1 MPLFALTLLFMQKKL
16 LLLAALGLIA
26 LIHPTLNAQNLTS
39 VVRGTVVDAETKFP
53 LPGAFVQVGN
63 QKVVTDGQGLFRLS
77 GVPIGRQTVLV
88 SLIGYEKTSRA
99 IELTSAKEAVLTL
112 PMVEAS
118 TQLEE
123 VAVKATQSGQAKNE
137 MAVVSARQFS
147 VEETNLYAGSRG
159 EPARMATNFAGV
171 QGSDDQRNDLVVRGN
186 TPSGVLYRMEGINI
200 PNPNHFSIPGTGGG
214 PVTILNNK
222 FLDNSDF
229 FTGAWPA
236 EYGNAIA
243 GVFDLKMRDG
253 NNEKF
258 EVSGQLGF
266 LGTELMVEG
275 PLGKGRAGRPAPS
288 FLGVYRYSTL
298 IMFQKL
304 GIPLGTSAVPG
315 YMDGAFRLTFPQKN
329 GGKLAAWGM
338 FGRSNIDIM
347 ISDTDGDKVSSDFE
361 SYGTTDRDQYF
372 KTDMYVTG
380 LNYTKPISRTSYLN
394 AGVAVSQ
401 SYIDTRND
409 KVFRSITPDSTWK
422 VDDIVNILGYKF
434 TENKL
439 HGFAH
444 YIQKLNNRTTFKMGL
459 NADFYDLHYNDSVR
473 KVDGRDGSV
482 APWRVQWDTHAQWGV
497 LQPYA
502 SLRSNLTEKLSATAG
517 WTMTYSNVNAQSY
530 NLVEPRVGLN
540 YKYSKRTNFFAGSGI
555 HSQMQSAYLY
565 YYAIGNNGRDPG
577 EHNTQMGL
585 TKSYHSV
592 AGVEHRSAS
601 APIRLKAEVYY
612 QYLWNVPVEQFK
624 MDNNPLS
631 ATFGQRVVG
640 SSFSMVNA
648 GSGFGRLWPD
658 TLENSGT
665 GQNFGLE
672 LTAEHFFSKGFYGLM
687 TASLFD
693 AKYRG
698 SDNVLRN
705 TTFNGQYAFNFIVAK
720 EWRLAGK
727 RALQLSGKFTTVG
740 GRWFG
745 PVDEEK
751 SLENLEINFISSTF
765 NTEKYRAYYRTDVK
779 FLYKWNFAKT
789 SHELGIDMANVLNNR
804 NILTLTFVP
813 DHPSGNPVQEEYQ
826 LGRLPIFYYRID
838 F

>member
-1 MPLFALTLLFMQKKL
+1 MQKKL
-16 LLLAALGLIA
+16 LLGALALVFNLLTPLG
-26 LIHPTLNAQNLTS
+26 AQNLTT
-39 VVRGTVVDAETKFP
+39 VVRGTVVDADTKFP
-53 LPGAFVQVGN
+53 LPGAQVQIGTFKTITN
-63 QKVVTDGQGLFRLS
+63 NDGLFRFPA
-77 GVPIGRQTVLV
+77 VPIGRQTVVV
-88 SLIGYEKTSRA
+88 SLIGYDKMARA
-99 IELTSAKEAVLTL
+99 VELATAKEAVLTI
-112 PMVEAS
+112 PMAESS
-118 TQLEE
+118 TQLQE
-123 VAVKATQSGQAKNE
+123 VSVRATQEGQAKNE

-186 TPSGVLYRMEGINI
+186 TPAGVLYRMEGVNI

-253 NNEKF
+253 NNEKLEF
-258 EVSGQLGF
+258 SGQLGF

-275 PLGKGRAGRPAPS
+275 PLGRGREGRPAPS

-298 IMFQKL
+298 FMFQKL

-315 YMDGAFRLTFPQKN
+315 YQDGAFRFTFPQKN

-338 FGRSNIDIM
+338 FGRSNIEIM
-347 ISDTDGDKVSSDFE
+347 VSDSDGDKVSSDFE

-372 KTDMYVTG
+372 KTDMYVGG
-380 LNYTKPISRTSYLN
+380 LNYTKPLSRTSFVN
-394 AGVAVSQ
+394 AGVAASQ

-409 KVFRSITPDSTWK
+409 KVFRSITPDSLWQ

-444 YIQKLNNRTTFKMGL
+444 YTQKISNRTTFKVGL
-459 NADFYDLHYNDSVR
+459 NADLYDLMYQDSVR
-473 KVDGRDGSV
+473 KVDGRDGTV
-482 APWRVQWDTHAQWGV
+482 YPWRVQWDTRAQWAV
-497 LQPYA
+497 VQPYA
-502 SLRSNLTEKLSATAG
+502 SMRSNLTPRLSLTAG
-517 WTMTYSNVNAQSY
+517 WTATYSNINANSIS
-530 NLVEPRVGLN
+530 LVEPRLGLN
-540 YKYSKRTNFFAGSGI
+540 YKQSRNTNFFAGTGI

-577 EHNTQMGL
+577 EHNTDMGL

-592 AGVEHRSAS
+592 AGMEHRLSS
-601 APIRLKAEVYY
+601 LPMRLKAEVYY
-612 QYLWNVPVEQFK
+612 QYLWNIPVERLK
-624 MDNNPLS
+624 IDANPLS

-658 TLENSGT
+658 TLENTGT
-665 GQNFGLE
+665 GRNFGLE
-672 LTAEHFFSKGFYGLM
+672 LTAEHFFTKGFYGLV

-698 SDNVLRN
+698 SDNVERN
-705 TTFNGQYAFNFIVAK
+705 TTFNGQYAFNFILAK

-745 PVDEEK
+745 PVDFDK
-751 SLENLEINFISSTF
+751 SEENLEINFVSETF
-765 NTEKYRAYYRTDVK
+765 NTEKYRAYYRTDIK
-779 FLYKWNFAKT
+779 FLYKWNFVRT
-789 SHELGIDMANVLNNR
+789 SHQIGIDMANVLNNR

-826 LGRLPIFYYRID
+826 LGLLPIFFYRID